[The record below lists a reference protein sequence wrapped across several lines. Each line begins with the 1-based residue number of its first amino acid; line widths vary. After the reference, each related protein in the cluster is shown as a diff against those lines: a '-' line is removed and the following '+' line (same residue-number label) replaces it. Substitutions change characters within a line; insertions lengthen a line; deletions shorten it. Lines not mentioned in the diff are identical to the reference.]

1 MTIVVHRRPAPIEP
15 FAPITATL
23 RAAYGA
29 NYPLPSLL
37 PGLLAHHR
45 PDGWI
50 SASDLI
56 ADDGDALAALLD
68 SARRLWQAQ
77 PHAAAA
83 LAWKHYA
90 YWVALPAVVGWA
102 SARRVPLLRPS
113 DTLIRVDDQAPLLRV
128 GLSPST
134 EVAVLPTDPLAL
146 AGTPGVRVA
155 ADEADLL
162 STLRTSLLDEHL
174 TPLLD
179 RLRGQARVGARTL
192 LGSLASGVAQGVL
205 RTADVLPGRTVD
217 NIETLLT
224 SLGVADLV
232 ELVRAPDG
240 TLTVQRR
247 TCCLAF
253 TLPAPKVCT
262 GCCIKS

>member
-1 MTIVVHRRPAPIEP
+1 MTVLVRRRPAPIEP

-23 RAAYGA
+23 RAAYGTA
-29 NYPLPSLL
+29 YPLPSLL
-37 PGLLAHHR
+37 PGLLAHRR

-50 SASDLI
+50 SAADLI
-56 ADDGDALAALLD
+56 SGDALPAMLD

-102 SARRVPLLRPS
+102 SARRVPLLRPA
-113 DTLIRVDDQAPLLRV
+113 DTLIRVDDRAPLLRV

-134 EVAVLPTDPLAL
+134 EVAVLPTDPLAVS
-146 AGTPGVRVA
+146 GVPGVRVA

-162 STLRTSLLDEHL
+162 SVLRDSLLDEHL

-179 RLRGQARVGARTL
+179 RMRGEARVGARTL

-205 RTADVLPGRTVD
+205 RTADVLPGRTAD
-217 NIETLLT
+217 NIETLL
-224 SLGVADLV
+224 SALGVADLV
-232 ELVRAPDG
+232 DLIRSPDG

-253 TLPAPKVCT
+253 TLPSPKVCT
-262 GCCIKS
+262 GCCIKQ